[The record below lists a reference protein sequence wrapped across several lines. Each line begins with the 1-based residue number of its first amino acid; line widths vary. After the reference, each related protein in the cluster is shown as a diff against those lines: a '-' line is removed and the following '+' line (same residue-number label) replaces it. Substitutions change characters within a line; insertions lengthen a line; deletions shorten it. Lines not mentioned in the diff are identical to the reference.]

1 MTDEDRLRRA
11 LLDIVHINTLLS
23 KKHPVS
29 YDDLYQAIVRIDQVM
44 VGVRD
49 ILFIQ
54 NRGEGK

>member
-11 LLDIVHINTLLS
+11 LLDIVHINTQLS
-23 KKHPVS
+23 EKHPVS

-49 ILFIQ
+49 ILFVQ
-54 NRGEGK
+54 DRGEGK

>member
-11 LLDIVHINTLLS
+11 LLDIVHINTQLNE
-23 KKHPVS
+23 KHPVS

-49 ILFIQ
+49 ILFVQ
-54 NRGEGK
+54 DRGEEK